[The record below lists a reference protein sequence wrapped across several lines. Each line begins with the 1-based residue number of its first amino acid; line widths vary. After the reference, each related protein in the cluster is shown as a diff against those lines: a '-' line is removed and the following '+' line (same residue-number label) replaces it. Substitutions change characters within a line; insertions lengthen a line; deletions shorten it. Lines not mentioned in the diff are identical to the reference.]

1 MAGWWWVDGEELV
14 RAGAAVLHTV
24 LHTQSLWWA
33 LCVDEP
39 VWGRGGGCRTILAPC
54 QMSAVRACTAVFHL
68 QCSLACKLLSMLGQ
82 IHASEMDGY

>member
-39 VWGRGGGCRTILAPC
+39 VWGRGGGVSYHT
-54 QMSAVRACTAVFHL
+54 SALGDVRC
-68 QCSLACKLLSMLGQ
+68 
-82 IHASEMDGY
+82 